1 MLKQYVDRQDDEN
14 FSRDIVEVSVI
25 DVEARRML
33 ETGIIEPSTSP
44 YTSLIVIV
52 KKKDVYNRFC
62 IDIRAINRITV
73 LDEEMITW
81 AGDKC
86 MQLLAGSKY
95 VSKFDLCKGYLQYRT
110 SWRNVKMQNSFSD
123 TTRTVTVQG
132 YADWFGQRV
141 SQFQPVNAKTIREYA
156 VHWQLYR

>member
-62 IDIRAINRITV
+62 IDIRAFNRITV
-73 LDEEMITW
+73 LDEEMIT
-81 AGDKC
+81 
-86 MQLLAGSKY
+86 
-95 VSKFDLCKGYLQYRT
+95 
-110 SWRNVKMQNSFSD
+110 
-123 TTRTVTVQG
+123 
-132 YADWFGQRV
+132 
-141 SQFQPVNAKTIREYA
+141 
-156 VHWQLYR
+156 

>member
-44 YTSLIVIV
+44 YTSPIVIV

-62 IDIRAINRITV
+62 IDFRAINRITV
-73 LDEEMITW
+73 LDEEMIT
-81 AGDKC
+81 
-86 MQLLAGSKY
+86 
-95 VSKFDLCKGYLQYRT
+95 
-110 SWRNVKMQNSFSD
+110 
-123 TTRTVTVQG
+123 
-132 YADWFGQRV
+132 
-141 SQFQPVNAKTIREYA
+141 
-156 VHWQLYR
+156 